1 MKPLREFFLRGTLY
15 FYEVSKKYDFFLK
28 FFVWFT
34 RDGEIEGLRR
44 ETSYPQFRALM
55 FSRLTC
61 DVTN

>member
-1 MKPLREFFLRGTLY
+1 MVLSISSKFPKNTIFFGN
-15 FYEVSKKYDFFLK
+15 

-34 RDGEIEGLRR
+34 RDGEIEGLRS
-44 ETSYPQFRALM
+44 ETCYPQFRALM

>member
-1 MKPLREFFLRGTLY
+1 MVLSISTKFPKNTI
-15 FYEVSKKYDFFLK
+15 FLK

-44 ETSYPQFRALM
+44 ETSSPQFRALM

>member
-15 FYEVSKKYDFFLK
+15 FYEVSKKYDFFK